1 MSQEQ
6 SFKPVGQDVSPDDMS
21 KRAGNAYLE
30 EFLLEWIDTPDW
42 STSMKYVQ
50 ACPELLTDAAEQILT
65 RLSQLQRD
73 EQIQE
78 ILTMHA
84 HLLQSARLHGVE
96 DAYAALL
103 PQQKPEHTLS
113 EEMKTQAQVFVWLRI
128 SDWAEAH
135 AYLQT
140 HPRLLTDL
148 AAQHLDQIRFVQTE
162 ASERKLISQR
172 QALLRT
178 ARRWDIAEVSSYFH
192 LAEQVEESGSLE
204 QQALLSQLQAWIATH
219 SWEESQIYLDAH
231 PDLVSPVAE
240 SLLAALWVNQQEDTM
255 LRVLLA
261 QRLQLLQR
269 VRAQGSVD
277 AYRIPPT
284 LASLNEVGIASA
296 QQYQISGRDGD
307 LLKALDCWQKA
318 LMLVLPYASER
329 AVLLNN
335 LGNGLFTRFES
346 MGMLENL
353 EAAITAFS
361 QSLELTPFDSERR
374 AFPLNGLSAALRVR
388 YERTGHL
395 ADLEAAVA
403 SSTQA
408 VEIASSTSPELSKY
422 LNNLGSALRRRY
434 EYNGKLEDLEAAI
447 TAFQQALERTP
458 ADAPERSRKLT
469 NLGNGFIT
477 RYNRV
482 GKLEDLE
489 AAVVTFQQAVD
500 ASSPTSPERPM
511 YLNNLGIGLMQRY
524 NHAGKLEDLETAV
537 ATLQQAVVLAHPDS
551 PRWPGHLASLGNGLH
566 ARYDRTGRREDLDAA
581 ITAYQQAVERTL
593 TSAPERSSWL
603 INLSN
608 SLRTRYFQTEQLEDL
623 EAAIVFSR
631 QAVDLTPVE
640 SPEWALHLSNLGI
653 SVGTRFRHT
662 KNLADLEEA
671 ILAFQQALEHTP
683 SDSPDRAARVNN
695 LGSGLKDRYD
705 YTENL
710 EDLEA
715 AIAAYRQ
722 AVALTPPDAP
732 ERSGRLNNLGNALK
746 QRYDHSRVLID
757 LDQAIAAWKT
767 DWLLPASRFA
777 ALPVTYQLGHQ
788 QQQERR
794 IAFLVTAYLER
805 ATQHQQD
812 AATDRRAALEVVEG
826 SKSRLLTQLVGR
838 GTVGLP
844 AGVPSVVATWER
856 HLLAGL
862 TELDSRDLA
871 THDQMSA
878 PEHTPE
884 RQRRLQQR
892 QNMLQELEMLWGRIA
907 TVGSEGAAYVALRRG
922 EAPQW
927 QDLALLAEN
936 LGDRTALLSLYLTRE
951 RTIFFFLR
959 AGWEVP
965 RVIEAPLGQ
974 VAWSN
979 FTERTF
985 REVHRYQPGVR
996 RGETWGHDLQPW
1008 LEAAQPGLKG
1018 VERLVLAPAGN
1029 GHLLPWGVLAERAG
1043 WTTPNGSPLPV
1054 ITVPALG
1061 VVPRLRQ
1068 RLHVTTGPALVVGNP
1083 TGDLPDAAEEARHV
1097 AERFATSPLIGA
1109 AATKKAIVPRL
1120 AEASLI
1126 HLAAHAFFNVQNPLD
1141 AGIVLAD
1148 GVLTAREVLDYRLQ
1162 ADLLVLSACESGQ
1175 TGSLGGEELAGL
1187 SQAFLQAG
1195 VRSLLVSLW
1204 RVNDTATAA
1213 LMQSFYRAW
1222 QTGTDKALAL
1232 RQAMTQIQQDPRW
1245 GHPHYWGAFIL
1256 VGDWD

>member
-6 SFKPVGQDVSPDDMS
+6 SFKPVEQDVSPDDMS

-192 LAEQVEESGSLE
+192 LAEQVEEPGSLE

-284 LASLNEVGIASA
+284 FASLNEVGIASA
-296 QQYQISGRDGD
+296 QQYQISGRDED
-307 LLKALDCWQKA
+307 LLKAPDCWQKA

-489 AAVVTFQQAVD
+489 AAVVT
-500 ASSPTSPERPM
+500 
-511 YLNNLGIGLMQRY
+511 L
-524 NHAGKLEDLETAV
+524 
-537 ATLQQAVVLAHPDS
+537 
-551 PRWPGHLASLGNGLH
+551 
-566 ARYDRTGRREDLDAA
+566 
-581 ITAYQQAVERTL
+581 
-593 TSAPERSSWL
+593 
-603 INLSN
+603 
-608 SLRTRYFQTEQLEDL
+608 
-623 EAAIVFSR
+623 
-631 QAVDLTPVE
+631 
-640 SPEWALHLSNLGI
+640 
-653 SVGTRFRHT
+653 
-662 KNLADLEEA
+662 
-671 ILAFQQALEHTP
+671 
-683 SDSPDRAARVNN
+683 
-695 LGSGLKDRYD
+695 
-705 YTENL
+705 
-710 EDLEA
+710 
-715 AIAAYRQ
+715 
-722 AVALTPPDAP
+722 
-732 ERSGRLNNLGNALK
+732 
-746 QRYDHSRVLID
+746 
-757 LDQAIAAWKT
+757 KT

-884 RQRRLQQR
+884 RQHRLQQR

-979 FTERTF
+979 LTERTF

-1008 LEAAQPGLKG
+1008 LEAARPDLKG

-1097 AERFATSPLIGA
+1097 AARFATSPLIGA

-1120 AEASLI
+1120 AEALLI